1 MTVVKSSGTHRDGI
15 IVDVRRG
22 PMSTPIAR
30 SLIRMRVFCDINKH
44 LPGAARALSWTT
56 HPGFSHANSAYRR
69 RGIAVPIAR
78 VDVLSSPST
87 AVRIR
92 ATPPSRFAIGGE
104 RPVLHADTIHTETPL
119 RLEAF
124 LDAGDISIEAE
135 GE

>member
-1 MTVVKSSGTHRDGI
+1 M
-15 IVDVRRG
+15 
-22 PMSTPIAR
+22 
-30 SLIRMRVFCDINKH
+30 
-44 LPGAARALSWTT
+44 
-56 HPGFSHANSAYRR
+56 
-69 RGIAVPIAR
+69 PIAR

-135 GE
+135 GEVPIDVSVQLTGAPPVSFSG